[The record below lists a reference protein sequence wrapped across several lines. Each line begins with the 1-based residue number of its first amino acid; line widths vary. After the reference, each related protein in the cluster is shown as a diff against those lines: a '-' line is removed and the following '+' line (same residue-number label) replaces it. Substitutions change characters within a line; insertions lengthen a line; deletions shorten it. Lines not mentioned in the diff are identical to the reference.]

1 MHKISVPKQ
10 VSYSTFPLEL
20 IHSDAWGLA
29 PIVSELGHKFYVI
42 FVDNFT
48 HFTWMFLLR
57 HKSDVFNVFVHFK
70 SLVKNQF
77 NSTIKILRS
86 DRGGEYDNHKFK
98 SFCLDH
104 GIQHQFSCPYTPQQN
119 GVAERKHRH
128 VVESGRAM
136 LHQSQLPLS
145 FWSYAFSTAIFLI
158 NRILSSVL
166 NFVSPW
172 EKFFHKK
179 PPLQA
184 LKAFGCACYP
194 LLRSYPSHKL
204 QPKSSQCIFLGY
216 LPMLKGYICL
226 DTTSGRIYISSQAIF
241 HESVFPSYTS
251 VSSNS
256 DSSTSSL
263 VTPSSDLWLASL
275 LSLPVESSSLPVDST
290 SLSSV
295 SANPAPDVPSLP
307 SLILTE
313 HPSLDSTSIPSSSL
327 PSSYNSI
334 VRVKYTYC
342 QYASYGD
349 QIQKWYI

>member
-1 MHKISVPKQ
+1 MSKNGVYPIPPLSTLSASPVSSTGFVAVSDQVLLWDKRLGHPCSKILHSALSDFKSVYVPINNDICSQCPACIRAKMHKISVPKQ

-29 PIVSELGHKFYVI
+29 PIVSELGHKLYVI

-48 HFTWMFLLR
+48 RFTWMFLLR

-70 SLVKNQF
+70 SLVKIQF

-128 VVESGRAM
+128 VVENGRAM

-241 HESVFPSYTS
+241 HESVFPSY
-251 VSSNS
+251 
-256 DSSTSSL
+256 
-263 VTPSSDLWLASL
+263 
-275 LSLPVESSSLPVDST
+275 
-290 SLSSV
+290 SSV
-295 SANPAPDVPSLP
+295 
-307 SLILTE
+307 
-313 HPSLDSTSIPSSSL
+313 
-327 PSSYNSI
+327 
-334 VRVKYTYC
+334 
-342 QYASYGD
+342 
-349 QIQKWYI
+349 